1 MRLRHVV
8 VASIAVIV
16 STLSL
21 SEAQRVWNRDTLSF
35 HPQRYIKETGAV
47 FEQLKIDHTDAV
59 APFEIYLEGG
69 VWQIRS
75 GGGRIRDLPTPT
87 GAGQATNKGYVDGIR
102 NTLQNADNDARPN
115 TFEFPEHSNN
125 PNTNSVSRA
134 YWNTTVDSLRIR
146 TSTGWRNIGQ
156 RGAGY
161 YELRTHGGGNDNPLR
176 INFST
181 QSDGERVFIEAG
193 NGRPFLGTY
202 SEDVSVNRLQLAAN
216 TICYFM
222 GDTADG
228 RFGYIYDA
236 HDWETMGNYRPNQ
249 PVAGGRIGWIRIDV
263 SFGAESVTPYRPLIN
278 GSSVRGTDGSSYVL
292 AIFTSVTCYR
302 PVGQGF

>member
-47 FEQLKIDHTDAV
+47 FEQLKIDHTDAI

-161 YELRTHGGGNDNPLR
+161 YELQRFGTDTNDSRVRVYTPVNNATGVYTETDRTGSGFFSTSRYHQGTITEAGARYSAYTFCAYIHSSQSTSYGLAGVASYGVLSLSQPPSDVPIYVLDVDPNMGTPEWIPKTASPGGGSYHVFSF
-176 INFST
+176 INC
-181 QSDGERVFIEAG
+181 IAIY
-193 NGRPFLGTY
+193 GT
-202 SEDVSVNRLQLAAN
+202 
-216 TICYFM
+216 M
-222 GDTADG
+222 
-228 RFGYIYDA
+228 
-236 HDWETMGNYRPNQ
+236 
-249 PVAGGRIGWIRIDV
+249 
-263 SFGAESVTPYRPLIN
+263 
-278 GSSVRGTDGSSYVL
+278 
-292 AIFTSVTCYR
+292 
-302 PVGQGF
+302 